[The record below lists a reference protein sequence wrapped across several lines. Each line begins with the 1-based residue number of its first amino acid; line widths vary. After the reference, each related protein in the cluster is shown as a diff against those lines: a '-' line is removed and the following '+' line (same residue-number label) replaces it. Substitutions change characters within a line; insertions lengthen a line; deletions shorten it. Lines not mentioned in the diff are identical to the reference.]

1 MCVCVPFRD
10 PLPGDMGDRVD
21 GVEILDQ
28 LRRITVLAIGTDFA
42 DIIRRLRVF
51 DRTAC

>member
-1 MCVCVPFRD
+1 
-10 PLPGDMGDRVD
+10 MGDRVD